1 MRASPLLLAGFSLV
15 LAAGLWIVVFLIR
28 PLEFWVT
35 LSAST
40 AILLTVALLI
50 NRGMGPMRLDMK
62 LALLGVL
69 SGVLLYLFFYAGFQV
84 TKSYPI
90 FSEGVGRVSEFRDTS
105 IILIGL
111 ALIFPIG
118 PGEEVYWRGLIQ
130 RRFSEKYGPGL
141 GLLIATIAYA
151 MVHLPTLNPPLVLTA
166 FIGGLVWGYIYK
178 RTENLAPVIIS
189 HVLFDMLIF
198 VIAPIG

>member
-1 MRASPLLLAGFSLV
+1 M

-90 FSEGVGRVSEFRDTS
+90 FSEGVGRVYEFRDAS

-130 RRFSEKYGPGL
+130 RRFSEKYGPGP

-178 RTENLAPVIIS
+178 RTGNLAPVIIS
-189 HVLFDMLIF
+189 HVLFDVLIF